1 MVAVTDLIGGW
12 VLEEAVQQFDDGEV
26 RDEFGANA
34 HGYLCYTA
42 EGVVSAV
49 LGASDR
55 TYAAAAD
62 PQDSTAREYQ
72 EAAQH
77 FIAYAG
83 RFTLDSPDGDITHLI
98 EASLFPNWEDTAQK
112 RHARLDGDTL
122 TIVASNRTDA
132 AGRRFH
138 VELTWKRATPLLEL

>member
-12 VLEEAVQQFDDGEV
+12 VLEAAVQHFDDGEV
-26 RDEFGANA
+26 RDEFGPTA

-49 LGASDR
+49 LGAGDR
-55 TYAAAAD
+55 TRAAAAD

-77 FIAYAG
+77 FIAYSG
-83 RFTLDSPDGDITHLI
+83 RFTLDSPDGDVTHLI
-98 EASLFPNWEDTAQK
+98 EASLFLNWEDTAQHRK
-112 RHARLDGDTL
+112 ARIDGDTL
-122 TIVASNRTDA
+122 SVTASDRVDG

-138 VELTWKRATPLLEL
+138 VELRWKRATPLLGL